1 MLKRNKDINLN
12 LNVVFKCAIP
22 NFTVL
27 SANRGVLDLFVQ
39 AVLSTIN
46 STGGRVTEGL
56 GNALHGSHLPVVN
69 HPRGAGLDVAPL
81 HAGLLLTP

>member
-39 AVLSTIN
+39 AVLSPVN
-46 STGGRVTEGL
+46 GTGGRVTEGL

-69 HPRGAGLDVAPL
+69 HAWGAGLDVAPL